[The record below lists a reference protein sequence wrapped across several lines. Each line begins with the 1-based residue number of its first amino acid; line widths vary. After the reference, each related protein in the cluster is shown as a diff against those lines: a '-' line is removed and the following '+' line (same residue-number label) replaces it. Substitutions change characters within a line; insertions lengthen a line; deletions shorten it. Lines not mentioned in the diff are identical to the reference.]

1 MNDLIT
7 NTYPATLHEVA
18 YLRAE
23 QESRPWYVVYR
34 PELDVVGVTAAVQQG
49 DEVVMVCESDK

>member
-1 MNDLIT
+1 MSDLTT

-34 PELDVVGVTAAVQQG
+34 AELDTVGVTAEVQQG
-49 DEVVMVCESDK
+49 DEVMMVCEKD

>member
-7 NTYPATLHEVA
+7 NTYPVTLHEVA

-34 PELDVVGVTAAVQQG
+34 AELDMVGVTAEVQQG
-49 DEVVMVCESDK
+49 DEVMMVCEKD

>member
-1 MNDLIT
+1 MSDLIT
-7 NTYPATLHEVA
+7 NTYPVTLHEVA

-34 PELDVVGVTAAVQQG
+34 AELDVVGVTAEVQQG
-49 DEVVMVCESDK
+49 DEVVMVCEKD